1 MIHGIKTIPGS
12 TMRTFQGIRPKLA
25 QELSG
30 FNGTPKMF
38 RTRFREADD
47 GATKLYTAS
56 QMRDIRM
63 KLLNIPVDTVRPK
76 TLPPIIDARMAKGG
90 VGKTT
95 TVGNIGPCLALSGY
109 RVLMID
115 GDPQA
120 SLTGM
125 FGINWVKEKITHI
138 SELMKRSAQKLPVR
152 PEEAIWPLYD
162 DGMLDIIPSDI
173 TMSDDSWL
181 AGVMNREQAFVR
193 FLESEVDFFSRYDV
207 IIIDSAPGAS
217 LLATTFMVACK
228 TLLAVVTPEGQ
239 ALAALDIL
247 ASNVYEI
254 NKAFEKQK
262 LVLDVH
268 IVVNQYNQSK
278 KPHNVSLAKLIAKY
292 PNKLNDTIIRDFVGF
307 LRETD
312 PDNLETN
319 GPVLEKE
326 PNSVGARDIID
337 LTKSLI
343 KLYGIRLAGTTPAGL
358 ELEDAQEAAA

>member
-1 MIHGIKTIPGS
+1 
-12 TMRTFQGIRPKLA
+12 MRTFSGIRPKLA

-38 RTRFREADD
+38 RSRFREAED
-47 GATKLYTAS
+47 GATKLYSAH

-63 KLLNIPVDTVRPK
+63 KLLNIPADTIRSR

-95 TVGNIGPCLALSGY
+95 TVGNVGPCLALSGY

-125 FGINWVKEKITHI
+125 FGINWVNEDITHI
-138 SELMKRSAQKLPVR
+138 SELMKRVSQKVPVH
-152 PEEAIWPLYD
+152 PEKAIRSIYEG
-162 DGMLDIIPSDI
+162 GMLDIIPSDI

-181 AGVMNREQAFVR
+181 AGVMNREQAFIR
-193 FLESEVDFFSRYDV
+193 LLESELDFFSQYDV

-254 NKAFEKQK
+254 NKAFEKQG
-262 LVLDVH
+262 LVLGVH

-278 KPHNVSLAKLIAKY
+278 KPHNICLSKLIAKY
-292 PNKLNDTIIRDFVGF
+292 PDKLNDTIIRDFVGF

-312 PDNLETN
+312 PDNLADN

-337 LTKSLI
+337 LTKSLV
-343 KLYGIRLAGTTPAGL
+343 KLYGIRLAGTTPAGMEVVL
-358 ELEDAQEAAA
+358 